1 MSAANIGSEGGRSR
15 RRGVHPG
22 VGRLGRSIGAGAV
35 RVPTLVIHAD
45 RSMNGPETLSD
56 LWTTLDNA
64 DTPGVVHFNQLL
76 AAGEVNRLIED
87 FVALAAPA
95 G

>member
-1 MSAANIGSEGGRSR
+1 MDDRVAAACIQGLGAWDGPSA
-15 RRGVHPG
+15 
-22 VGRLGRSIGAGAV
+22 LGRCVFPRSSST
-35 RVPTLVIHAD
+35 PT
-45 RSMNGPETLSD
+45 RSMNEPETLSD
-56 LWTTLDNA
+56 LWTTLVNA
-64 DTPGVVHFNQLL
+64 HTPGVVHFNQLL